1 MTQRLEIHPTH
12 PQARRV
18 AQVAELLRGGGVVV
32 YPTDTAYALACHLG
46 DKAALDRIV
55 RLRQL
60 DKKHQFTLACRDLSE
75 LGVYAR
81 VDNAGYRLL
90 RRLTPGPYTF
100 VMKATRDVPRR
111 LLHPKR
117 KTIGL
122 RVPDNV
128 IAQEIL
134 AGVGEP
140 LMTTTMQLPGQDE
153 ALGDPYD
160 IFEAVGRQ
168 VDLVVDGGILGTDV
182 STVLDLTD
190 GAPQIIRQGLGEL
203 DL

>member
-18 AQVAELLRGGGVVV
+18 GQVAELLRGGGVVV

-128 IAQEIL
+128 IAREIL
-134 AGVGEP
+134 EGVGEP